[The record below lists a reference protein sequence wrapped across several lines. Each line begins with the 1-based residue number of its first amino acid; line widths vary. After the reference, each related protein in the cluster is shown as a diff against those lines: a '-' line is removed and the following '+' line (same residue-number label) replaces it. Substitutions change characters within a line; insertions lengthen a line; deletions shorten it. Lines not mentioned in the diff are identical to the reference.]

1 MLAGSHV
8 ALGSCEDHPSI
19 DRHFCRYDRG
29 AGLGVDAGAHS
40 VAEGPALVG
49 GLVISGTGLF

>member
-8 ALGSCEDHPSI
+8 ALGSREDHPSI

-40 VAEGPALVG
+40 VAEAALVG